1 MFDFINFFLNN
12 ENLLKLLF
20 SFFLFGSFIF
30 FFFAFAFQLISFES
44 KPSHLVSIS
53 AFFLVLCLILG
64 AFYIYHYCFI

>member
-30 FFFAFAFQLISFES
+30 FFFSFSFRLISFDVKTS
-44 KPSHLVSIS
+44 LHLVSIS
-53 AFFLVLCLILG
+53 AFFLVLCLLLG
-64 AFYIYHYCFI
+64 AIYLSVRF